1 MNIPFTETNKL
12 KFLRFGLSAVCLS
25 MAVVLEAL
33 SADST
38 NDTTPFPELDCVIEP
53 SEIVDVGSAVPGVV
67 ESILVDRSDLVKQ
80 GAVLAHLESSI
91 EQATLDLAKV
101 RAQLNTAI
109 ELRQENAAF
118 GYLTQKRNQALL
130 HKAAISMQDMDQ
142 LKTET
147 RIAELQV
154 RQEKE
159 NKRIAALEFLRAQ
172 ALLDQRTIHSP
183 VDGVVMERFKSVG
196 EYVENEPL
204 LRVARLN
211 PLYVEVIVPVA
222 YLGQVKQ
229 GMQAQVHTRLP
240 DPTEYLATVERV
252 DQVADAASGTFGVR
266 LSLANPDYQIP
277 AGLRCKLDFFIEEQL
292 QQAAE
297 SRGGSHST
305 PTKQAESEVVPASLN
320 SPILANSMGCYR
332 VGPIKEEA
340 QAQQL
345 FDNLKSRTDD
355 LAIHGETVN
364 QKTRYLVLAPP
375 TSDREA
381 RHALEAQ
388 LQAAGITHRY
398 VILRGK
404 YKGRISLGYYRNN
417 KIATRRQQQLNKIG
431 VDVELVSHS
440 TATTQY
446 WLELSL
452 DETDPALQRANELSA
467 LLPSYATLE
476 TMNCLPRMATR

>member
-1 MNIPFTETNKL
+1 MNTTSTDTNRL
-12 KFLRFGLSAVCLS
+12 RFLRFGLLAVCFSL
-25 MAVVLEAL
+25 AVALEAW
-33 SADST
+33 SADAA
-38 NDTTPFPELDCVIEP
+38 NDTTLFPELDCVIEP

-67 ESILVDRSDLVKQ
+67 ESILVDRSDMVRQ
-80 GAVLAHLESSI
+80 GTVLANLESTV
-91 EQATLDLAKV
+91 ERATLDLAKV

-130 HKAAISMQDMDQ
+130 HKSAISMQDMDQ

-159 NKRIAALEFLRAQ
+159 NKRIAVLEFLRAQ

-222 YLGQVKQ
+222 YLGQVKP
-229 GMQAQVHTRLP
+229 GMQAQVHTRLA
-240 DPTEYLATVERV
+240 DKTAYLASVERV
-252 DQVADAASGTFGVR
+252 DRVADAASGTFGVR
-266 LSLANPDYQIP
+266 LSLANPDYRIP
-277 AGLRCKLDFFIEEQL
+277 AGLRCKLSSFVGESESTPA
-292 QQAAE
+292 QQAD
-297 SRGGSHST
+297 
-305 PTKQAESEVVPASLN
+305 SEVKPVPQN
-320 SPILANSMGCYR
+320 SPALTNSAGCYR
-332 VGPIKEEA
+332 AGPIKEESLA
-340 QAQQL
+340 RQL
-345 FDNLKSRTDD
+345 FDSLKRMTDD
-355 LAIHGETVN
+355 LAIHEERVDHES
-364 QKTRYLVLAPP
+364 RYLVLAPP

-381 RHALEAQ
+381 RRALEAQ

-398 VILRGK
+398 VILRGEH
-404 YKGRISLGYYRNN
+404 KGRISLGYYRNH
-417 KIATRRQQQLNKIG
+417 KIAARRQQQLTKMG
-431 VDVELVSHS
+431 VDVELVSRS
-440 TATTQY
+440 AATTQY

-452 DETDPALQRANELSA
+452 DETGPALQGVNELSA
-467 LLPSYATLE
+467 LLPPNATVE
-476 TMNCLPRMATR
+476 TMNCLPRMAIR

>member
-1 MNIPFTETNKL
+1 MPSAYTTK
-12 KFLRFGLSAVCLS
+12 LRFLSFGLRAVCLS
-25 MAVVLEAL
+25 MAVALEAL
-33 SADST
+33 AADLINDST
-38 NDTTPFPELDCVIEP
+38 LFPELDCVIEP
-53 SEIVDVGSAVPGVV
+53 SEIVDVGSAVPGLV
-67 ESILVDRSDLVKQ
+67 ESIRVDRSDMVKQ
-80 GAVLAHLESSI
+80 GMVLANLQSSV
-91 EQATLDLAKV
+91 ERATLDLAKV
-101 RAQLNTAI
+101 RAQFNTAI

-142 LKTET
+142 LMTET

-154 RQEKE
+154 KQEKE

-211 PLYVEVIVPVA
+211 PLHVEVIVPVA
-222 YLGQVKQ
+222 YLGRVKQ

-252 DQVADAASGTFGVR
+252 DKVADAASGTFGVR
-266 LSLANPDYQIP
+266 LSLANPDYKIP

-297 SRGGSHST
+297 SRDESDST
-305 PTKQAESEVVPASLN
+305 PAKLAESEVVPASLN
-320 SPILANSMGCYR
+320 SPTLANSMGCYR
-332 VGPIKEEA
+332 VGPIKDA
-340 QAQQL
+340 SQARQL
-345 FDNLKSRTDD
+345 FDNLQSVADD
-355 LAIHGETVN
+355 LTINGETFN
-364 QKTRYLVLAPP
+364 QETHYLVLAPP
-375 TSDREA
+375 TSDPEA
-381 RHALEAQ
+381 RRALEAQ

-398 VILRGK
+398 VLARGA
-404 YKGRISLGYYRNN
+404 YKGRISLGYYRND
-417 KIATRRQQQLNKIG
+417 KVAAHRQQQLSKLG
-431 VDVELVSHS
+431 VDVELVPHS
-440 TATTQY
+440 VATTQY

-452 DETDPALQRANELSA
+452 GETGPALQGVNELST
-467 LLPSYATLE
+467 LLPPYVALE